1 MGAQDSV
8 AGGITGQDGSYKD
21 NPGSR
26 ILFEAVVVD
35 CYSNPAAMTSDE
47 KNLLRGGPSRVNNT
61 AAIDKM
67 PRNSIKAK
75 IISDGAG
82 ASGTAAIFYPLF
94 SPHLCMPVKP
104 GEQVWVIFEAG
115 SESQGFWVSR
125 ISSNYSVDD
134 LNYTHRDRDSLNE
147 IFKNTTLVGTADHIP
162 KVTDDP
168 IFNNGKIQKSG
179 EVRTLPGKNDYETYF
194 ESAISKKEFV
204 AEAVPRFTKAA
215 PTLAL
220 QGSNNTLIT
229 LGTETTEGVVSEDV
243 PLQGAIDIVV
253 GRTAPTVITNAR
265 GLQETDKNKYLEGS
279 PNTDE
284 GKVDFEGDSAR
295 VFLTMSTGGDVKY
308 GSTIDTIGDTAT
320 PSSDGSA
327 AIVKADN
334 TRITTRAGG
343 NVSIVANGANI
354 HIDSSGN
361 VQIVTAGTIS
371 MGTSGGDLQPFVR
384 GDDLA
389 DELQSLVDAIA
400 GALTTP
406 TPAGG
411 DGGTAAFGAA
421 LTSFQT
427 YVPDLATFKSGIIK
441 GE

>member
-295 VFLTMSTGGDVKY
+295 VFLTMSTGGDAKY

-371 MGTSGGDLQPFVR
+371 MGTSGDDLQSFVR
-384 GDDLA
+384 GEDLETAVDNFATAMKEVTLNTPSGPAPFSGMVDTAVDGFLA
-389 DELQSLVDAIA
+389 DVTL
-400 GALTTP
+400 AL
-406 TPAGG
+406 
-411 DGGTAAFGAA
+411 
-421 LTSFQT
+421 SS
-427 YVPDLATFKSGIIK
+427 VIK